1 MKGDTIY
8 NIKIYNILKQIGLCP
23 KIKGTKLLLSAIL
36 ISIDFTN
43 DFIIVSDL
51 YKQLSLKYNISPE
64 NIENSIS
71 YSLKHLVGNKY
82 KENFKNVFGIEF
94 CEDYYTN
101 KTIIEEVR
109 RVIITEKYNYKKSN
123 N

>member
-1 MKGDTIY
+1 MKGENIY
-8 NIKIYNILKQIGLCP
+8 NIKIYNILRQIGLCP

-36 ISIDFTN
+36 IAINCNN
-43 DFIIVSDL
+43 DFIMVSDL
-51 YKQLSLKYNISPE
+51 YKQLSKKYKISPE

-82 KENFKNVFGIEF
+82 KNNFKNIFGIEF

-101 KTIIEEVR
+101 KIIIEEVR
-109 RVIITEKYNYKKSN
+109 RVIITEKYNN
-123 N
+123 